1 MGWLYGQNGHGHIA
15 VPMRGSR
22 STVRRPL
29 RKCMGSHTKSWFVW
43 DGCMGKMDTGILPYP
58 WGGLGRSYGD
68 PSVNV
73 WASIQTHGVVWGNMD
88 TAILP
93 YPWGGLGRW
102 YGDPSVNV
110 WASIQTHGL
119 IFEIDEKTSRS
130 NRPCFRLRRVKN
142 TVVLTGAIST
152 QGGTLGVMV
161 PHTNFEMLP
170 V

>member
-1 MGWLYGQNGHGHIA
+1 MYGISYKIVVCMGRLYGQNGHGHIA
-15 VPMRGSR
+15 VPMGGSG

-88 TAILP
+88 
-93 YPWGGLGRW
+93 
-102 YGDPSVNV
+102 
-110 WASIQTHGL
+110 
-119 IFEIDEKTSRS
+119 
-130 NRPCFRLRRVKN
+130 
-142 TVVLTGAIST
+142 
-152 QGGTLGVMV
+152 
-161 PHTNFEMLP
+161 
-170 V
+170 